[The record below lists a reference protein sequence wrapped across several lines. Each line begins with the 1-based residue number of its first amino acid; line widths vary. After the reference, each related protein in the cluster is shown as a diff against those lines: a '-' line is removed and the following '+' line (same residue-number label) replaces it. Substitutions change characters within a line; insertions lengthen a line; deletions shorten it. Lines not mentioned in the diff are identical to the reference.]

1 MLGFTAFL
9 LRRRFAVLGLL
20 LLVTAGF
27 AAVLPRAV
35 IATNFS
41 ELFFSKDA
49 AFDSYLRR
57 THDMTNDHGLFVG
70 LEEAEPLA
78 PAALARLQRAVDA
91 IAALKEVRRVSSL
104 LDAGTLR
111 DDGTDLTYPKFADE
125 ARAHP
130 ERAAALTQAMAADPM
145 WARTVISADGR
156 HTALIVEILP
166 DESRKAEA
174 ETELVAAI
182 HAALAQAG
190 YPPEAVHVGGTSAVT
205 AEMFNQVYKNLT
217 RVFPLVVVVLFG
229 VGFLMFR
236 QVWPVVITMLVAFI
250 AVIWT
255 SGFALLLDPKV
266 NLFMSIV
273 PIIILVIS
281 FSDVIHL
288 CSAYLLELGTGK
300 SKTEAILATG
310 GDVGAACLFTSVTTF
325 IGFASLA
332 FVPSPV
338 MRQFGLVLGFGV
350 AATLLIALTLV
361 PVIFALMAEPPRPK
375 RATLERSDLTAKF
388 LGLAERV
395 SLGRPWTVLL
405 TSLLVLAVSA
415 AGLRGL
421 TVDASMLT
429 RLSENNPVRRD
440 AAYFGEHFA
449 GTATLSIFVEAQ
461 GGDDLLAPANL
472 RAVAAFQDRVKA
484 LPEVNQ
490 AVSIVDLIR
499 ATHKA
504 MREPDD
510 TAELPGAR
518 DVTSGYL
525 MLADLAGQG
534 GFERSLSPDKRTL
547 QIVLRLGV
555 SSFRDTFALGEAVR
569 RLGGELLPE
578 NVTAE
583 PAGLLFFMGRWLD
596 ELVEGQKRGLLF
608 SFFSIALVMMLGLRS
623 LRNGALS
630 MLPNLLPL
638 LVLGGYVGWT
648 HDRADSDMMIVAMI
662 AIGIAVDDTIHYMMR
677 FRIESRRTAD
687 VIAAARETFHFAGRA
702 IVITTVILVAGFVP
716 LVISDYYT
724 FFMFGTLLPLTLVAA
739 LLADL
744 FVTPALTALG
754 WIRYPREAVATELT
768 GVH

>member
-1 MLGFTAFL
+1 MLRFTAFL
-9 LRRRFAVLGLL
+9 LRRRFAVLAV
-20 LLVTAGF
+20 LVLITVGF

-70 LEEAEPLA
+70 LEEAAPLS
-78 PAALARLQRAVDA
+78 PGALERLQSAVAA
-91 IAALKEVRRVSSL
+91 IAAMKEVRKVSSL

-111 DDGTDLTYPKFADE
+111 DDGTDLTYPKFADA

-130 ERAAALTQAMAADPM
+130 ERAAELAAAMAADPL
-145 WARTVISADGR
+145 WARTVISGDGR
-156 HTALIVEILP
+156 HTAMFIEILP

-174 ETELVAAI
+174 ETELVANI
-182 HAALAQAG
+182 RAALAQAG
-190 YPPEAVHVGGTSAVT
+190 YRPEAVHVGGTSAVT

-217 RVFPLVVVVLFG
+217 RVFPLAVIVLFG
-229 VGFLMFR
+229 VGFLIFR
-236 QVWPVVITMLVAFI
+236 QAWPVMITMLVAFI

-300 SKTEAILATG
+300 SKAEAILATG

-338 MRQFGLVLGFGV
+338 MRQFGLVLAFGV

-361 PVIFALMAEPPRPK
+361 PVVFAIMAEPPRPS
-375 RATLERSDLTAKF
+375 RATLERNDIVTRLLAF
-388 LGLAERV
+388 AERV
-395 SLGRPWTVLL
+395 SLGRPRTVV
-405 TSLLVLAVSA
+405 LVSLAVVA
-415 AGLRGL
+415 ASLAGMRGL
-421 TVDASMLT
+421 TVDAAMLT
-429 RLSENNPVRRD
+429 RLAEDNPVRRD
-440 AAYFGEHFA
+440 AAYFGDHFA
-449 GTATLSIFVEAQ
+449 GTATLSVFIAAP
-461 GGDDLLAPANL
+461 GGDDLLAPVNL
-472 RAVAAFQDRVKA
+472 QAVAAFQERIKA

-490 AVSIVDLIR
+490 AVSTVDLIR
-499 ATHKA
+499 ATHAA
-504 MREPDD
+504 MREPGD
-510 TAELPGAR
+510 AAALPASR
-518 DVTSGYL
+518 DVAAGYL
-525 MLADLAGQG
+525 MMAELAGRG
-534 GFERSLSPDKRTL
+534 GLERSLSQDKRTL
-547 QIVLRLGV
+547 QIILRLGIA
-555 SSFRDTFALGEAVR
+555 SFRDTYALGEQVR
-569 RLGGELLPE
+569 RLGGEVLPPG
-578 NVTAE
+578 VTAE
-583 PAGLLFFMGRWLD
+583 PGGLLFFMGRWLD

-608 SFFSIALVMMLGLRS
+608 SFLSIAVVMMVGLRS

-630 MLPNLLPL
+630 MLPNALPL
-638 LVLGGYVGWT
+638 LFLGGYVGLT
-648 HDRADSDMMIVAMI
+648 RDRADSDMMIVAMI

-677 FRIESRRTAD
+677 FRIESQRTAD
-687 VIAAARETFHFAGRA
+687 VVAAARETFHFAGRA
-702 IVITTVILVAGFVP
+702 IVITTVILVAGFLP
-716 LVISDYYT
+716 LVMSDYYT
-724 FFMFGTLLPLTLVAA
+724 FVMFGTLLPLTLVAA
-739 LLADL
+739 LAADL
-744 FVTPALTALG
+744 FLTPAMTALG
-754 WIRYPREAVATELT
+754 WLRYPQKTGAKELT